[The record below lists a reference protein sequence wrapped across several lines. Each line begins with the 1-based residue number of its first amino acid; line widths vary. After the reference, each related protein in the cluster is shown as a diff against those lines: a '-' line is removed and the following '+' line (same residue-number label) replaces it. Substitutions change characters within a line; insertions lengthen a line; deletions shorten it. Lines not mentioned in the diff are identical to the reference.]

1 MLGGAEQKIA
11 FCTIGMD
18 TVDHVVGD
26 LQALQGCREMLPFP
40 GVRIKELHSIVA
52 REVELMPI
60 EEKRDDGIILY
71 WALGDKFEVL
81 GAIPLDRVRGNNPH
95 HIFSV
100 YMARDIIAVL
110 LQHFGEPGDGFV
122 VFFVILIQ
130 VCCREKE
137 DSSLLVFQDFFDVL
151 VCAVDTNSFE
161 IAIGLV

>member
-1 MLGGAEQKIA
+1 MLGGAKQKVA
-11 FCTIGMD
+11 FCTIRMD
-18 TVDHVVGD
+18 AVDHVVGD
-26 LQALQGCREMLPFP
+26 LQVLQGCREMLPFP

-100 YMARDIIAVL
+100 YMARDMKAVL
-110 LQHFGEPGDGFV
+110 LQHFGELDDGCV
-122 VFFVILIQ
+122 GIFVILIY
-130 VCCREKE
+130 VCYREEE

-151 VCAVDTNSFE
+151 VSAIDTYSFE